1 MADTADTVDTAPGPR
16 LAAGSAPRLVATDLD
31 GTALRSDGTVSP
43 RTVAAFALVERAG
56 AVLVFVTGR
65 PPRWMGDVAGAVRHR
80 GLAICANGALVYD
93 LHTESIVE
101 SHLIE
106 PMVLA
111 EAVRRLRDRIP
122 ELSFSVEYEGGFAHE
137 SGYRLGGWDSGEVSG
152 LRVGA
157 ATLISRPC
165 AKLLAFHH
173 GMDPDLLLMVVEEV
187 VGDLLT
193 ATHSSGRALIEM
205 SAQGVT
211 KASALAT
218 LARRHVI
225 GAGEV
230 VAFGDMPNDLPM
242 LCWAGTSYAVANAHP
257 DVLAA
262 VTHIT
267 AANDEDG
274 VAVVLEKLY
283 G

>member
-1 MADTADTVDTAPGPR
+1 MASPR
-16 LAAGSAPRLVATDLD
+16 LIATDLD
-31 GTALRSDGTVSP
+31 GTALRSDGTISP
-43 RTVAAFALVERAG
+43 RTAAAFALVEQAG

-65 PPRWMGDVAGAVRHR
+65 PPRWMGNVAGSVRHR

-93 LHTESIVE
+93 LHAERIVE
-101 SHLIE
+101 SHLID
-106 PMVLA
+106 PAVLS
-111 EAVRRLRDRIP
+111 EAVRRLRERIP
-122 ELSFSVEYEGGFAHE
+122 GLTFSVEYEGGFAHE
-137 SGYRLGGWDSGEVSG
+137 SGFRLGGWDRGEVPG
-152 LRVGA
+152 PHVGA

-165 AKLLAFHH
+165 AKLLAFHRT
-173 GMDPDLLLMVVEEV
+173 MNPDLLHLLVEEA

-211 KASALAT
+211 KATALAA
-218 LARRHVI
+218 LAREHLI
-225 GAGEV
+225 GAEEV

-242 LCWAGTSYAVANAHP
+242 LDWAGTSYAVANAHR

-262 VTHIT
+262 VTHVT
-267 AANDEDG
+267 AANDDDG
-274 VAVVLEKLY
+274 VAQVLEKLY

>member
-1 MADTADTVDTAPGPR
+1 MV
-16 LAAGSAPRLVATDLD
+16 SPRLVATDLD

-43 RTVAAFALVERAG
+43 RMAAAFALVEQAG

-65 PPRWMGDVAGAVRHR
+65 PPRWMGNVAGAVRHR

-93 LHTESIVE
+93 LHNKQIVE
-101 SHLIE
+101 SHLIGPE
-106 PMVLA
+106 VLS
-111 EAVRRLRDRIP
+111 EAVSRLRDRLP

-137 SGYRLGGWDSGEVSG
+137 SGFRLGGWDSREVSG
-152 LRVGA
+152 LRVGSS
-157 ATLISRPC
+157 TLTSQPC

-173 GMDPDLLLMVVEEV
+173 SMDPDLLHLLVEEV

-193 ATHSSGRALIEM
+193 TTHSSGRALIEM

-218 LARRHVI
+218 LARRHLI
-225 GAGEV
+225 SAHEV

-242 LCWAGTSYAVANAHP
+242 LGWAGTSYAVANAHP
-257 DVLAA
+257 DVLAQRRRRGRDRPGEA
-262 VTHIT
+262 VRLTSR
-267 AANDEDG
+267 
-274 VAVVLEKLY
+274 Y
-283 G
+283 R

>member
-1 MADTADTVDTAPGPR
+1 MV
-16 LAAGSAPRLVATDLD
+16 SPRLVATDLD

-43 RTVAAFALVERAG
+43 RTAAAFALVEQAG

-65 PPRWMGDVAGAVRHR
+65 PPRWMGIVAGAVRHR

-93 LHTESIVE
+93 LHTERIVE
-101 SHLIE
+101 SHLIDPE
-106 PMVLA
+106 VLS
-111 EAVRRLRDRIP
+111 EAVGRLRGRLP

-137 SGYRLGGWDSGEVSG
+137 RGFGLGGWDSRDSLGRHV
-152 LRVGA
+152 A
-157 ATLISRPC
+157 AAKLISRPC

-173 GMDPDLLLMVVEEV
+173 DMDPDLLHLIVTEV

-205 SAQGVT
+205 SARGVT
-211 KASALAT
+211 KATALAT
-218 LARRHVI
+218 LARRHLV
-225 GAGEV
+225 GADEV

-242 LCWAGTSYAVANAHP
+242 LGWAGTSYAVANAHP

-262 VTHIT
+262 VTNVT
-267 AANDEDG
+267 AANDDDG
-274 VAVVLEKLY
+274 VALVLEKLY